1 MLAQVEAVAAEHR
14 PALCRPEGHCRVL
27 ATDRANRRSRESF
40 SRRGGAL
47 RALTLARFAVFGF
60 VREVL
65 FSEKRLFPRG
75 PDEFR
80 PARDTPESLVL
91 ELHRSSPKSA
101 VLQARPWHQVDP
113 CPLAKAS
120 IDKDPHMAE
129 VNGPLVQF
137 PALLF
142 STAFTS
148 EGLFRPALVTR
159 LQIERV
165 LLDILDDIFLL
176 HLPLE
181 AAQGAFDGFAF
192 LDFYF
197 SQALST
203 PSPAGIVHSAPT
215 LRPAKYE
222 DRRGANVHSIED

>member
-1 MLAQVEAVAAEHR
+1 
-14 PALCRPEGHCRVL
+14 
-27 ATDRANRRSRESF
+27 
-40 SRRGGAL
+40 
-47 RALTLARFAVFGF
+47 
-60 VREVL
+60 
-65 FSEKRLFPRG
+65 
-75 PDEFR
+75 
-80 PARDTPESLVL
+80 
-91 ELHRSSPKSA
+91 
-101 VLQARPWHQVDP
+101 
-113 CPLAKAS
+113 
-120 IDKDPHMAE
+120 MAE

-142 STAFTS
+142 TTAFTS

-203 PSPAGIVHSAPT
+203 PSPAGIVLSSNCSDTPS
-215 LRPAKYE
+215 LRKDE
-222 DRRGANVHSIED
+222 DRRGANVHSTEVE

>member
-1 MLAQVEAVAAEHR
+1 
-14 PALCRPEGHCRVL
+14 
-27 ATDRANRRSRESF
+27 
-40 SRRGGAL
+40 
-47 RALTLARFAVFGF
+47 
-60 VREVL
+60 
-65 FSEKRLFPRG
+65 
-75 PDEFR
+75 
-80 PARDTPESLVL
+80 
-91 ELHRSSPKSA
+91 
-101 VLQARPWHQVDP
+101 
-113 CPLAKAS
+113 
-120 IDKDPHMAE
+120 MAE

-142 STAFTS
+142 SAAFTS

-203 PSPAGIVHSAPT
+203 PSPAGIVHYRSHTPP
-215 LRPAKYE
+215 RK
-222 DRRGANVHSIED
+222 RRG

>member
-1 MLAQVEAVAAEHR
+1 
-14 PALCRPEGHCRVL
+14 
-27 ATDRANRRSRESF
+27 
-40 SRRGGAL
+40 
-47 RALTLARFAVFGF
+47 
-60 VREVL
+60 
-65 FSEKRLFPRG
+65 
-75 PDEFR
+75 
-80 PARDTPESLVL
+80 
-91 ELHRSSPKSA
+91 
-101 VLQARPWHQVDP
+101 
-113 CPLAKAS
+113 
-120 IDKDPHMAE
+120 MAE

-142 STAFTS
+142 SRALTS
-148 EGLFRPALVTR
+148 EGLFRPTLVTR

-181 AAQGAFDGFAF
+181 TAQGAFDGFAF

-215 LRPAKYE
+215 LRPQKTPG
-222 DRRGANVHSIED
+222 RRGANVHSIEAGQSRQSRFFKPAGAVQPPSRKRLS

>member
-1 MLAQVEAVAAEHR
+1 
-14 PALCRPEGHCRVL
+14 
-27 ATDRANRRSRESF
+27 
-40 SRRGGAL
+40 
-47 RALTLARFAVFGF
+47 
-60 VREVL
+60 
-65 FSEKRLFPRG
+65 
-75 PDEFR
+75 
-80 PARDTPESLVL
+80 
-91 ELHRSSPKSA
+91 
-101 VLQARPWHQVDP
+101 
-113 CPLAKAS
+113 
-120 IDKDPHMAE
+120 MAE

-192 LDFYF
+192 LDLYF
-197 SQALST
+197 SQAFST
-203 PSPAGIVHSAPT
+203 PSSAGIGSDTPSRTIRH
-215 LRPAKYE
+215 LG
-222 DRRGANVHSIED
+222 RRGANVHSTEANTASSITIIEAAGDPA